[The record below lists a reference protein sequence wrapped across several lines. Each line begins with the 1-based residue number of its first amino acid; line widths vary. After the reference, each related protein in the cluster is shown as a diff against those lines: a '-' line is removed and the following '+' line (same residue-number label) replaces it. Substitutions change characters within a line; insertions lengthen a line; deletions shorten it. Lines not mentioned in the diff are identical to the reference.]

1 MSKLD
6 QFDTRLLSVDRNTPL
21 ARALNARMTEDPFL
35 RDFGRDDTL
44 NDRDNST
51 QTREY
56 LNQKFKPANQQY
68 FNEDVENY
76 HALTPYEKEKLSYKQ
91 YNKANLG

>member
-35 RDFGRDDTL
+35 RDFGRGDTL

-51 QTREY
+51 
-56 LNQKFKPANQQY
+56 
-68 FNEDVENY
+68 
-76 HALTPYEKEKLSYKQ
+76 
-91 YNKANLG
+91 